1 MPKLYISVDVETSGP
16 TPGKYSLLSI
26 GACVVGDTSK
36 QFYRELKPL
45 TTTAIPEAL
54 KVCVPGFRNLDQYRN
69 EEEFNPL
76 SRTFS
81 PQRVMTILSQKGEEP
96 SIAMADF
103 ANWINQVSVGFDPI
117 ESAAPIKFDGMF
129 TSWYFDQ
136 FCPGQSPLGY
146 RGEDISSLYRGVT
159 GNMQAR
165 LEDLGLR
172 KNGLPHNA
180 LEDAII
186 QAQEMEAVL
195 ELMKKST
202 Y

>member
-26 GACVVGDTSK
+26 GACVVGDTTK

-45 TTTAIPEAL
+45 NCTAIPDAL
-54 KVCVPGFRNLDQYRN
+54 KVCVPGFRNLDPYRHT
-69 EEEFNPL
+69 EEFNPH
-76 SRTFS
+76 SPAFS
-81 PQRVMTILSQKGEEP
+81 PQRVMKILSEKGEEP
-96 SIAMADF
+96 SIVMPDF
-103 ANWINQVSVGFDPI
+103 ADWINQVSVNLESI
-117 ESAAPIKFDGMF
+117 EAAAPIKFDGMF

-136 FCPGQSPLGY
+136 FCPGQNPLGY
-146 RGEDISSLYRGVT
+146 RGEDIGSLYRGVT

-172 KNGLPHNA
+172 KKSLPHNA

-195 ELMKKST
+195 ELMKK
-202 Y
+202 

>member
-26 GACVVGDTSK
+26 GACVVGNTNLT
-36 QFYRELKPL
+36 FYREIKPL
-45 TTTAIPEAL
+45 TNLAITEAL
-54 KVCVPGFRNLDQYRN
+54 KVCAPGFHSLDAYRHLP
-69 EEEFNPL
+69 EFDP
-76 SRTFS
+76 SKPQFS
-81 PQRVMTILSQKGEEP
+81 PQKVLEVLSEKGEEP
-96 SIAMADF
+96 AIAMADF
-103 ANWINQVSVGFDPI
+103 AQWTKQFSVGFEPI
-117 ESAAPIKFDGMF
+117 EAAAPIKFDGMF

-146 RGEDISSLYRGVT
+146 RGEDIASLYRGVT
-159 GNMQAR
+159 GNVNAR

-195 ELMKKST
+195 ALMKK
-202 Y
+202 